1 MKGQVKKAPRKKK
14 EDKRPPLFKR
24 YPTFGDPTE
33 TPAAEELYVRQKF
46 ALLTGSVV
54 VSTDM
59 KASSAAAAA
68 EYNDDDLD
76 FDLLD
81 DAPPEPKE
89 ADEYTLTSFIRCQV
103 YRCLYGQPI
112 SALPPPRENIDS
124 PELCRDK
131 RFVADAAVRSKRYI
145 EQELTPHANRLYAH
159 LEAALAWS
167 PDVSR
172 FHKGL
177 RHKFGYQR
185 SFITALDQPQS
196 DLLLMAHAVYCFGLY
211 VNDAVN
217 ETMDTIAD
225 KERTAMTLVAVWE
238 FLCGGPR
245 RAAQSVK
252 LWDATSKDATP
263 FVKKICQLRDVMSV
277 TKQWGI

>member
-1 MKGQVKKAPRKKK
+1 MKGRAPKV
-14 EDKRPPLFKR
+14 DKRPPLYKR

-33 TPAAEELYVRQKF
+33 TPDAEERHVRQKF
-46 ALLTGSVV
+46 ALLTGS
-54 VSTDM
+54 DM
-59 KASSAAAAA
+59 KPVAADVVAATASATVF
-68 EYNDDDLD
+68 DDDLD

-131 RFVADAAVRSKRYI
+131 RFVADAAVRSKRYM
-145 EQELTPHANRLYAH
+145 ELELVPHANRLYAH

-185 SFITALDQPQS
+185 SFLSALETPQA

-217 ETMDTIAD
+217 EAMDTLD
-225 KERTAMTLVAVWE
+225 NSERTAMTLVGVWE

-252 LWDATSKDATP
+252 SWDATSKDATL
-263 FVKKICQLRDVMSV
+263 FVKKVCQLRDVMNV